1 MAEQNPIKYSDLIVP
16 DDSIEKL
23 IQQLEQLQTVFA
35 GLSNEIKA
43 EAAAMA
49 QALKSV
55 SGATEQGRASTKGAA
70 AEAERLAQAQEKL
83 AFAQS
88 ETAKQLM
95 GLKEEQ
101 RKANMETKLEVQLS
115 NAAEGSYN
123 ALSAQYR
130 INKMALNALSKEERE
145 NTQAGRDLVRTTKEI
160 HDRMNELQ
168 KETGNFSLNV
178 GNYTNS
184 ILEAIGVHTKWFKTL
199 QQLGSMF
206 GGGFKQSIQSAGT
219 AVAGFGKQLLALMA
233 NPIVATIAGITAA
246 FMALS
251 KGISSSEENTNTL
264 MRILAP
270 FQRILTGVVNVLQTA
285 TGWILKGVE
294 GFEKLAMGASRLMER
309 LPLVG
314 SAFKKVNNALEENIR
329 LTREKQALE
338 KDNRDY
344 TVTEAM
350 LLRNVAKWRRDAERT
365 SDPKRRVQLLKMA
378 NAAEERIMLDK
389 VDLAKRQVAVLE
401 AEAAQAQNTKEANEK
416 LAQAK
421 ANLYQVEAQYYQR
434 TTRLQSKIRTN
445 EEKMNASGG
454 GSGKTKAT
462 DDAEREAKELER
474 IQKEKDA
481 RLLAAMRQAQDAKVD
496 LMENEYDRQRAQAI
510 YSFDRQIEDTKKKMS
525 ELGSDEVE
533 TKKYY
538 DDLLVSL
545 EQQKWDR
552 LSDIADRE
560 MKAYADAEAKDLEQR
575 LRATDKLIREQ
586 EKASKGRKDM
596 YDILGFKLDDEQ
608 KQAIDESLQYAM
620 ESLNTF
626 MDAWI
631 DAAERKRE
639 IADEEV
645 ERAQSVLDAEIEA
658 RNNGYAYNVMQAQKE
673 LDMAKRNQEKAIREQ
688 QRAQKAQ
695 QAIDAAT
702 QVSSL
707 ITASANIWSS
717 FTKMGPWGIA
727 AAIAA
732 TAVMFGAFAAA
743 KVQAMK
749 ATTSG
754 TEEYGEGTVELLQG
768 GSHQSGNDIDL
779 GRKKDGTRRRA
790 EGGEYFAVI
799 NKRNSRRYG
808 ELIPQVINAL
818 NDGTFAQKY
827 MGAYNDAGMTV
838 NVGQAP
844 DISRLADDVRMI
856 RKQGETE
863 RYVDGKGST
872 VIQYKNLTR
881 TIRV

>member
-16 DDSIEKL
+16 DDSIENL
-23 IQQLEQLQTVFA
+23 IQQLERLQTVFT
-35 GLSNEIKA
+35 GLSNEIKS

-49 QALKSV
+49 ASLKSV
-55 SGATEQGRASTKGAA
+55 SGATEQGRHSTKGAA
-70 AEAERLAQAQEKL
+70 VEAERLAQAQEKL

-88 ETAKQLM
+88 ETAKRLM
-95 GLKEEQ
+95 EMKEEQ
-101 RKANMETKLEVQLS
+101 RKANMETKLEVQLN

-145 NTQAGRDLVRTTKEI
+145 NTKEGRELVRVTKEI

-206 GGGFKQSIQSAGT
+206 GGGFRQSIQSAGT

-233 NPIVATIAGITAA
+233 NPIVATVVAVTAA
-246 FMALS
+246 FTALA

-270 FQRILTGVVNVLQTA
+270 FQRVLTGVVNVLQTA
-285 TGWILKGVE
+285 AGWILKGVE
-294 GFEKLAMGASRLMER
+294 GMEKLAMGASRLMER

-314 SAFKKVNNALEENIR
+314 NAFKKVNNALEENIR

-338 KDNRDY
+338 RENRDY
-344 TVTEAM
+344 TVTEA
-350 LLRNVAKWRRDAERT
+350 LVLRNVAKWRRDAEK
-365 SDPKRRVQLLKMA
+365 SNDPKRRVQLLKMA

-389 VDLAKRQVAVLE
+389 VALARRQVAVLE

-445 EEKMNASGG
+445 EEKANASGG
-454 GSGKTKAT
+454 GAGKSKSV

-474 IQKEKDA
+474 IRNEQRKKELNA
-481 RLLAAMRQAQDAKVD
+481 LRQAEDAKVELID
-496 LMENEYDRQRAQAI
+496 DEYQKERNKTILAYDRR
-510 YSFDRQIEDTKKKMS
+510 IEDLRIELATEANLTETAKKAMN
-525 ELGSDEVE
+525 D
-533 TKKYY
+533 TII
-538 DDLLVSL
+538 SL

-552 LSDIADRE
+552 LAAINEREAKDIAD
-560 MKAYADAEAKDLEQR
+560 AEKRDIEQR

-586 EKASKGRKDM
+586 EKKAKGRKDM
-596 YDILGFKLDDEQ
+596 YDLLGFKLDDEQ
-608 KQAIDESLQYAM
+608 KQAIDESLQYAL
-620 ESLNTF
+620 ESLNVF

-631 DAAERKRE
+631 EAADRKRE

-645 ERAQSVLDAEIEA
+645 ERAQSILDAEIEA
-658 RNNGYAYNVMQAQKE
+658 RNNGYAYNVQQAQKE
-673 LDMAKRNQEKAIREQ
+673 LDMAKRNQEKAIKEQ

-695 QAIDAAT
+695 EAIQTAQ

-707 ITASANIWSS
+707 VTASANIWSS
-717 FTKMGPWGIA
+717 FTSMGPWGIA

-743 KVQAMK
+743 KIQAAK
-749 ATTSG
+749 ATSTG

-790 EGGEYFAVI
+790 EGGEYLAVI

-808 ELIPQVINAL
+808 SLIPAIINSL

-827 MGAYNDAGMTV
+827 MGAYNDTGMTV

-844 DISRLADDVRMI
+844 DISRLADDVHTI

-863 RYVDGKGST
+863 RYVDGNGCT
-872 VIQYKNLTR
+872 VIQYKNVTR
-881 TIRV
+881 RIRS